1 MAVRVPPVMR
11 RARSAIRGRPRL
23 PARLSPRRTRLFI
36 FLGLLGPGLIAAN
49 AGNDAGGVATYSSV
63 GAKYGYGLLW
73 TILLITISLAI
84 VQMLAARMGVVTGK
98 GLAELIRE
106 EYGIR
111 WSVIATI
118 AVLIANLGICI
129 SDFVGVGAALGLAG
143 IPVQISVPIT
153 GVAIWTIIV
162 RGSYRSAERI
172 FIWLTI
178 PFFAYPLAAILAHPD
193 WHAVGHGLVT
203 PQIHVEPAFLLLLIA
218 TAGTTITP
226 YMQLYLQSAVVERGV
241 REDELAHEQRE
252 AVAGSIFANLIAAS
266 IIIAT
271 GATLYTH
278 GIHNI
283 NSAAEA
289 ARALSPFAGS
299 YAETLFAIGL
309 FGASLL
315 ACAILPIATSYVIS
329 ESLGYEKGVGRRREE
344 APVFVGIITAMIA
357 ISTVV
362 AIIPGVPVISLLVG
376 VQVVNGLLLPIN
388 LFFIWRLSRSATV
401 MGKMRSGRLLGAA
414 SGITV
419 AVTSTLSVIL
429 VIATIGGF

>member
-23 PARLSPRRTRLFI
+23 PARLHPRRTRLFI

-111 WSVIATI
+111 WSVIATT

-143 IPVQISVPIT
+143 VPVQISVPIA
-153 GVAIWTIIV
+153 GVTIWMIIV

-241 REDELAHEQRE
+241 REEELAHEQRE

-289 ARALSPFAGS
+289 ASALSPFAGS
-299 YAETLFAIGL
+299 YAEALFAIGL

-344 APVFVGIITAMIA
+344 APVFVGIITAMIV
-357 ISTVV
+357 ISTIV

-388 LFFIWRLSRSATV
+388 LFFIWRLSRSASV

-419 AVTSTLSVIL
+419 VVTSTLSVIL